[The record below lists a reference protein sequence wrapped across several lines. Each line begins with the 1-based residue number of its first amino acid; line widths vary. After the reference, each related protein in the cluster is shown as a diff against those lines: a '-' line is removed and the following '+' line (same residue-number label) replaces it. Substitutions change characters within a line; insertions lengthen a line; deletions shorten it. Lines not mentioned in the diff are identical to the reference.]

1 MRNFGDEICIAMA
14 SSRDTPTGYLSGRL
28 TVWKKIQIT
37 SPFAIIVFA
46 TEVSLRLALS
56 HERFASALDHVT
68 CVFATHHQCTYPSSL
83 VRTSISNFQQP
94 TSPTHLR
101 ITPNPSPITHHN
113 HASHHLNRPSRGFS
127 PHFHLH
133 PPHLSPRLHHQPLRP
148 PSPLLPRKGP
158 RPLLFSTQRRFH
170 VQNRQLRR
178 HWPCGRP
185 SLRRRH
191 EAADQS

>member
-14 SSRDTPTGYLSGRL
+14 SSRDTPTGHLSGRL

-83 VRTSISNFQQP
+83 VRTSISKLP
-94 TSPTHLR
+94 ATY
-101 ITPNPSPITHHN
+101 ITNPSTHNTKPIAHHSPQSCV
-113 HASHHLNRPSRGFS
+113 ASFQPPLARFQPS
-127 PHFHLH
+127 L
-133 PPHLSPRLHHQPLRP
+133 PPPSAPPLALP
-148 PSPLLPRKGP
+148 PSPTPPPPFAAPTTKRSSTITLLHA
-158 RPLLFSTQRRFH
+158 T
-170 VQNRQLRR
+170 
-178 HWPCGRP
+178 
-185 SLRRRH
+185 
-191 EAADQS
+191 